1 MASTLSLRPRLLVS
15 AAVLALA
22 AVACCARPV
31 GHSPSP
37 PAPPGWN
44 HEPVRIYDG
53 HPRLALAF
61 GWSSLA
67 AWILVY
73 TDPILLCYTEQSGES
88 LSLLFLFIWLTGDIT
103 NLLGS
108 IWQGLIP
115 TVVLVALYY
124 TFCDCILLFQVFY
137 YRRKRRLH
145 PELYQGS
152 APAAAVSEGDD
163 LAAPSAP
170 PFVPAVQSEQTPLLS
185 AFSASG
191 PSDEPLSPALQRT
204 KNVISYAGGFILI
217 IVVGLIAYAAG
228 KKSAKNGRTEEVW
241 DTSAQ
246 IVGWISAFLYLGS
259 RLPQLNLNRKTKCA
273 GLSLLMFAFAVCGNA
288 TYVASILLTSTSA
301 QHIMINA
308 PWLLGSAGTI
318 FLDFIVLGQ
327 FAYYAKERRLE
338 QARKNKIF
346 VDDDDEREGLL
357 QDETL

>member
-1 MASTLSLRPRLLVS
+1 MASLRPRMLVS

-22 AVACCARPV
+22 AVVCSARPT
-31 GHSPSP
+31 GHLPP
-37 PAPPGWN
+37 PAPPGW
-44 HEPVRIYDG
+44 HDEPVKIYDG

-73 TDPILLCYTEQSGES
+73 TDPIILCYREQSGES

-115 TVVLVALYY
+115 TVILVALYY
-124 TFCDCILLFQVFY
+124 TICDCILLFQVFY
-137 YRRKRRLH
+137 YRRKRCLH
-145 PELYQGS
+145 PELYQGHVPIATAAEDGV
-152 APAAAVSEGDD
+152 APPA
-163 LAAPSAP
+163 AP
-170 PFVPAVQSEQTPLLS
+170 PFVPVPPMEQTPLLS

-191 PSDEPLSPALQRT
+191 PSEEPLSPALQRT
-204 KNVISYAGGFILI
+204 KDVISYAGGFVLI
-217 IVVGLIAYAAG
+217 VVVGLIAYAAG

-246 IVGWISAFLYLGS
+246 VVGWISAFLYLGS

-338 QARKNKIF
+338 QARKAKIF
-346 VDDDDEREGLL
+346 VDDEREALL
-357 QDETL
+357 QNEPETY